1 MLLAEGKP
9 GPEGSDGG
17 GGSCTMFM
25 DGMGGGGGRAFSE
38 EEEELGEKNLL
49 FVLRLRR
56 REEAK
61 CSRGASAYYRKV
73 WGKDCKS
80 RKSKEETRTGLS
92 VKWSKASEEKNQQRS
107 FVRRQRG
114 KGQSRL
120 SL

>member
-25 DGMGGGGGRAFSE
+25 DRMGGGGGRAFSE
-38 EEEELGEKNLL
+38 EGGRDEGKNLL

-61 CSRGASAYYRKV
+61 CSRGASAYYYRKV
-73 WGKDCKS
+73 WEKTVSPKRKQGQDFPLSGAKLRGK
-80 RKSKEETRTGLS
+80 
-92 VKWSKASEEKNQQRS
+92 KNQQRS
-107 FVRRQRG
+107 FVSSTARKR
-114 KGQSRL
+114 SVET
-120 SL
+120 